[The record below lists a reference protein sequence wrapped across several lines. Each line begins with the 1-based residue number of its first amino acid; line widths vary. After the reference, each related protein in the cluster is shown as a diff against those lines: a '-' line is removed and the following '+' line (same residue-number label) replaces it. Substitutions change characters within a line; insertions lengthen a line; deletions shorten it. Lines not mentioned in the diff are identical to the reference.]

1 VIIGHG
7 FDAVEVGR
15 IRRALERHHGFATRV
30 YSERE
35 LAASARR
42 GAGAVA
48 YLARRWAAKEAAAK
62 ALGVG
67 FSGFRYP
74 EIEVGNRRSGAPEL
88 LVSGEFAA
96 WAERVGVRAW
106 HVSLSDTRDL
116 ALASVIAEGEPPE
129 DEPGAPPWVRR
140 RLAAGR
146 VDPRA
151 HPRAHPA
158 AGGG

>member
-7 FDAVEVGR
+7 LDAVEVRR
-15 IRRALERHHGFATRV
+15 IRRALERHQGFATRV
-30 YSERE
+30 YSARE

-74 EIEVGNRRSGAPEL
+74 EIEVGNLRSGAPTML
-88 LVSGEFAA
+88 LSGEFAA
-96 WAERVGVRAW
+96 WAEQVGVQRW
-106 HVSLSDTRDL
+106 HVSLSDTDEL
-116 ALASVIAEGEPPE
+116 ALASVIAEGESPAV
-129 DEPGAPPWVRR
+129 EPGPPPWVRR
-140 RLAAGR
+140 RLAGGR
-146 VDPRA
+146 P
-151 HPRAHPA
+151 
-158 AGGG
+158 AGG

>member
-1 VIIGHG
+1 VILGHG
-7 FDAVEVGR
+7 LDAVEVDR
-15 IRRALERHHGFATRV
+15 IRRALERHEGFARRV

-74 EIEVGNRRSGAPEL
+74 EIEVENLRSGAPTL
-88 LVSGEFAA
+88 LVSGEFGD
-96 WAERVGVRAW
+96 WAERVGVRRW
-106 HVSLSDTRDL
+106 FVSLSDTHDL
-116 ALASVIAEGEPPE
+116 ALASVIAEGEAPAVELGP
-129 DEPGAPPWVRR
+129 PPWVRR
-140 RLAAGR
+140 RLARERPG
-146 VDPRA
+146 
-151 HPRAHPA
+151 A
-158 AGGG
+158 AG